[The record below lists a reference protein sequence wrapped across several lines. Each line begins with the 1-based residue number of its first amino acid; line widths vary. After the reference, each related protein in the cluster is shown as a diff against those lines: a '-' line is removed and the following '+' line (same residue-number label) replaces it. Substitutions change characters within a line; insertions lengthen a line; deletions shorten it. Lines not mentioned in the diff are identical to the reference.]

1 MSDSYNDNKKIM
13 TDFNISKSWW
23 WWKKN
28 HEEAW
33 KKQDHAII
41 IKLNLA
47 INIAI
52 ILSINNRYIK
62 EQSAAWL
69 EKQIEVENNAQN
81 ATWNDK
87 NAAWK
92 NISFDD
98 DIKIQ
103 K

>member
-1 MSDSYNDNKKIM
+1 M
-13 TDFNISKSWW
+13 TDLSISESWW
-23 WWKKN
+23 QWEKS
-28 HEEAW
+28 HEKAW
-33 KKQDHAII
+33 KKQDHATT
-41 IKLNLA
+41 IKLNLV

-87 NAAWK
+87 NVA
-92 NISFDD
+92 
-98 DIKIQ
+98 
-103 K
+103 